1 MQIKLENIGIVKNS
15 SIELNGL
22 TVITGKNNSGKSTVG
37 KTLYALLDAVSN
49 ISEKYEIDRYN
60 YMVKILEENQSIM
73 SVFRLI
79 KYGQMME
86 DSPTDDDIL
95 RKYSYL
101 KKYINKDYKRK
112 TNSNSREL
120 KLFIEEL
127 VNELSEIKKKVV
139 FSDPSWNKI
148 GENIPEE
155 DRKKIGAEIQDLFW
169 SQFDTAFL
177 NLTKL
182 LETIK
187 RDPQQIVYTKE
198 SINQTLRKEFAR
210 QLQPVRGQNGSSII
224 SLTDGDKVYFSL
236 TIENNNL
243 VDENNNKFM
252 AGQYKKVYLV
262 DDPFILDNLERDQKL
277 NQLFAF
283 DSEESLLNSGHIL
296 SHNDKLR
303 LTLTQNKQQSIFE
316 QTILNDK
323 LKNIRK
329 KIDEILP
336 GTFDLSTEGRYY
348 VQNGMKLQVSNLATG
363 SKMFSIIKILLDK
376 GELDESTMLILD
388 EPEAHLHPKWQN
400 AFAEVIALLVKEL
413 GVNVLLTT
421 HSPNFVL
428 ALDAYM
434 RKYKLEEKSNFYQT
448 EILEDGFVQYNC
460 MDDDMGKIYE
470 DFLKYL
476 SEVKMLRNCY
486 MYHDE
491 EDTDS
496 EADGE
501 DEEE

>member
-1 MQIKLENIGIVKNS
+1 M
-15 SIELNGL
+15 
-22 TVITGKNNSGKSTVG
+22 
-37 KTLYALLDAVSN
+37 YALLDAVSN

-60 YMVKILEENQSIM
+60 YMVKILEENQSMM
-73 SVFRLI
+73 SVFSLI

-86 DSPTDDDIL
+86 DSPTDDVL
-95 RKYSYL
+95 RKYPYL

-148 GENIPEE
+148 GESIPEE

-198 SINQTLRKEFAR
+198 SINQTLRKEFAG
-210 QLQPVRGQNGSSII
+210 QIQPVRGQNGSSII

-262 DDPFILDNLERDQKL
+262 DDPFILDNLERD
-277 NQLFAF
+277 
-283 DSEESLLNSGHIL
+283 H
-296 SHNDKLR
+296 
-303 LTLTQNKQQSIFE
+303 
-316 QTILNDK
+316 K
-323 LKNIRK
+323 LK
-329 KIDEILP
+329 
-336 GTFDLSTEGRYY
+336 
-348 VQNGMKLQVSNLATG
+348 Q
-363 SKMFSIIKILLDK
+363 
-376 GELDESTMLILD
+376 
-388 EPEAHLHPKWQN
+388 
-400 AFAEVIALLVKEL
+400 
-413 GVNVLLTT
+413 
-421 HSPNFVL
+421 
-428 ALDAYM
+428 
-434 RKYKLEEKSNFYQT
+434 
-448 EILEDGFVQYNC
+448 
-460 MDDDMGKIYE
+460 
-470 DFLKYL
+470 
-476 SEVKMLRNCY
+476 
-486 MYHDE
+486 
-491 EDTDS
+491 
-496 EADGE
+496 
-501 DEEE
+501 

>member
-49 ISEKYEIDRYN
+49 ISEKYEKDRCN
-60 YMVKILEENQSIM
+60 FIKTNLDN
-73 SVFRLI
+73 I
-79 KYGQMME
+79 KYGKRIFRVWVYGQVMSIDNLFSI
-86 DSPTDDDIL
+86 DSYFKKFVYNEY
-95 RKYSYL
+95 RKLTSSSELEEFVKGLLQEMIRFKPNTQQIDAEVGNKYVL
-101 KKYINKDYKRK
+101 AGNKKNEKD
-112 TNSNSREL
+112 
-120 KLFIEEL
+120 EL
-127 VNELSEIKKKVV
+127 VMTVSEL
-139 FSDPSWNKI
+139 
-148 GENIPEE
+148 E
-155 DRKKIGAEIQDLFW
+155 D
-169 SQFDTAFL
+169 
-177 NLTKL
+177 L

-210 QLQPVRGQNGSSII
+210 QVQPIRGQNGSSVI

-236 TIENNNL
+236 TIENNNV
-243 VDENNNKFM
+243 VDDTKTKFM

-283 DSEESLLNSGHIL
+283 ESEESLLNSGHIL

>member
-49 ISEKYEIDRYN
+49 ISEKYEIDQYN
-60 YMVKILEENQSIM
+60 YMKKTLEENQSVIG
-73 SVFRLI
+73 VVCYFLNYGREKKDDVLKEYPLLQ
-79 KYGQMME
+79 KYVNG
-86 DSPTDDDIL
+86 
-95 RKYSYL
+95 Y
-101 KKYINKDYKRK
+101 YKREI
-112 TNSNSREL
+112 NSNSKKM
-120 KLFIEEL
+120 KLFIEGLVCEL
-127 VNELSEIKKKVV
+127 KKFDIEWVLANLNWKKVIKALYEKETEGAQEAIEDDFRSK
-139 FSDPSWNKI
+139 FSTI
-148 GENIPEE
+148 LLE
-155 DRKKIGAEIQDLFW
+155 
-169 SQFDTAFL
+169 
-177 NLTKL
+177 LTKL

-198 SINQTLRKEFAR
+198 SINQTLRKEFAG
-210 QLQPVRGQNGSSII
+210 QIQPVRGQNGSSII
-224 SLTDGDKVYFSL
+224 SMTDGDKVYFAL
-236 TIENNNL
+236 TVENNNL
-243 VDENNNKFM
+243 VDDIKTKFM
-252 AGQYKKVYLV
+252 SAQYKKVYLV

-277 NQLFAF
+277 NQLFSF

-323 LKNIRK
+323 LKSIRK

-336 GTFDLSTEGRYY
+336 GTFDLSSEGRYY

-470 DFLKYL
+470 DFLQYL
-476 SEVKMLRNCY
+476 SEVKMLRNYY
-486 MYHDE
+486 MHHGDE

>member
-49 ISEKYEIDRYN
+49 ISEKYEKDRCNFIKTNLDNIKYSKQIFRVWVHGQVKSIDNLFSIDSYFKKFAYN
-60 YMVKILEENQSIM
+60 EYRKLTSSSELEEFVKGLLQEMIRFKPNTQQRDAE
-73 SVFRLI
+73 VGN
-79 KYGQMME
+79 KYVSAGN
-86 DSPTDDDIL
+86 
-95 RKYSYL
+95 
-101 KKYINKDYKRK
+101 KKNEKD
-112 TNSNSREL
+112 
-120 KLFIEEL
+120 EL
-127 VNELSEIKKKVV
+127 VMTVSEL
-139 FSDPSWNKI
+139 
-148 GENIPEE
+148 E
-155 DRKKIGAEIQDLFW
+155 D
-169 SQFDTAFL
+169 
-177 NLTKL
+177 L

-187 RDPQQIVYTKE
+187 RDPQQIVYTKK
-198 SINQTLRKEFAR
+198 SINQTLRKEFAG
-210 QLQPVRGQNGSSII
+210 QIQPVRGQNGSSII

-277 NQLFAF
+277 NQLFFF

-496 EADGE
+496 EVDGE

>member
-1 MQIKLENIGIVKNS
+1 
-15 SIELNGL
+15 
-22 TVITGKNNSGKSTVG
+22 
-37 KTLYALLDAVSN
+37 
-49 ISEKYEIDRYN
+49 
-60 YMVKILEENQSIM
+60 MVKILEENQSMM

-198 SINQTLRKEFAR
+198 SINQTLRKEFAG
-210 QLQPVRGQNGSSII
+210 QIQPVRGQNGSSII

-283 DSEESLLNSGHIL
+283 DSEESFLNSGHIL

-336 GTFDLSTEGRYY
+336 GTFDLSSEGRYY

-476 SEVKMLRNCY
+476 SEVKMLRNYY
-486 MYHDE
+486 MHHDE

>member
-60 YMVKILEENQSIM
+60 YMVKILEENQSMM

-198 SINQTLRKEFAR
+198 SINQTLRKEFAG
-210 QLQPVRGQNGSSII
+210 QIQPVRGQNGSSII

-283 DSEESLLNSGHIL
+283 DSEESFLNSGHIL

-476 SEVKMLRNCY
+476 SEVKMLRNYY
-486 MYHDE
+486 MHHDE